1 MRAVISLSTLI
12 MSATALRLAKEV
24 PDQSLDLEIESIKH
38 KLMTEPEKCDEHTIN
53 LLGNFESFL
62 STAQKSQIQKAFSN
76 VEHHTDLQFLTIGT
90 KHTACMTDNW
100 FVHALNATIEPAEFV
115 HISLDA
121 ESQLSCE
128 RDLQPRGG
136 KKHIV
141 KCVDLSDFLPWSEAK
156 QAKMSFGS
164 CIFQLISYTKVQSLK
179 VAASSLVDPSTL
191 LMMDTDIIVH
201 RDLRELLSRGRTKMF
216 QIQYERPPAM
226 PNTGFININ
235 RNATGLLDG
244 WMQFAARVYP
254 ARKADQDAIGKFLS
268 SDAGR
273 PFKKEMHLLGKKDVN
288 TCGYPGKYATHYN
301 CMTGGKKQ
309 QAMMANGVYQPASP
323 QCTGVSLD
331 KADGTASVLDQ
342 ELTELLFSQ

>member
-1 MRAVISLSTLI
+1 VTILSTFI
-12 MSATALRLAKEV
+12 MSATALRFAQEV

-38 KLMTEPEKCDEHTIN
+38 KLMTEPEKCDEHAVN

-201 RDLRELLSRGRTKMF
+201 RDVRELLSSGRTYMF
-216 QIQYERPPAM
+216 QMQDEAYHM

-235 RNATGLLDG
+235 RNVTGLLDG
-244 WMQFAARVYP
+244 WMQFATRVYP
-254 ARKADQDAIGKFLS
+254 SRKADQDAMKSFLS
-268 SDAGR
+268 SDAGL
-273 PFKKEMHLLGKKDVN
+273 PFKQEMRLFSKKDVMK
-288 TCGYPGKYATHYN
+288 CGHPGKYATHYN
-301 CMTGGKKQ
+301 CYSGSKKQ
-309 QAMMANGVYQPASP
+309 TAMLANGVYQPASP
-323 QCTGVSLD
+323 QCTGAKLEKFELD
-331 KADGTASVLDQ
+331 ETSSVLDQ
-342 ELTELLFSQ
+342 ELAELLLSQ